1 MIVMVSPISVIF
13 LSGSLSSLLERPTT
27 LREFVGRISRRS
39 MVMIRGATSFADLE
53 KFGLNFSSSS
63 FVIRVNLLHRYLSA
77 LIVYCYL
84 CVVFLS

>member
-39 MVMIRGATSFADLE
+39 VVMIRGRIKGAASFADLE
-53 KFGLNFSSSS
+53 RLGLNFLSSS
-63 FVIRVNLLHRYLSA
+63 FVIRVNLLHR
-77 LIVYCYL
+77 
-84 CVVFLS
+84 